1 MNRDIILASKS
12 ETRIK
17 LLRNA
22 GISFEAVAHGVDEEE
37 VKMSMS
43 KNTPEEIVVKLA
55 EMKALKPS
63 MSNKSAFVIGS
74 DQGLDLKG
82 ELINKARDRNEAKEQ
97 LMKMSGSVHTLITAT
112 TVAQDN
118 NIIWKYVDRSKMHM
132 RKLSEDLIKEYL
144 NKVDDNILG
153 LVGVYAIEE
162 EGIKLFENID
172 LKNKKITCEVCVH
185 HLWFDESDYEKL
197 GNFIVCNPA
206 IKKVSDRNAL
216 RKALKDGFIDYVA
229 TDHAPHSYDDKK
241 LPYGKAPAG
250 IPLIEHSF
258 HMMIELHK
266 QGYYSLEEV
275 ISYMSHKVADRF
287 SIQNRGYVRE
297 GYKADLMM
305 FDLDK
310 ITSVTNETE
319 KTKCGWTPFDG
330 HTFSSAVLGTII
342 NGKPIVVDGKLTEDS
357 SSAEQILFDR

>member
-12 ETRIK
+12 ETRVK

-82 ELINKARDRNEAKEQ
+82 ELINKARDRSEAKEQ
-97 LMKMSGSVHTLITAT
+97 LMKMSGSIHTLITAT

-118 NIIWKYVDRSKMHM
+118 HIIWKYVDRSKMHM

-162 EGIKLFENID
+162 EGIKLFENIGSD
-172 LKNKKITCEVCVH
+172 L
-185 HLWFDESDYEKL
+185 
-197 GNFIVCNPA
+197 
-206 IKKVSDRNAL
+206 
-216 RKALKDGFIDYVA
+216 
-229 TDHAPHSYDDKK
+229 
-241 LPYGKAPAG
+241 
-250 IPLIEHSF
+250 
-258 HMMIELHK
+258 
-266 QGYYSLEEV
+266 
-275 ISYMSHKVADRF
+275 F
-287 SIQNRGYVRE
+287 SIQG
-297 GYKADLMM
+297 
-305 FDLDK
+305 
-310 ITSVTNETE
+310 I
-319 KTKCGWTPFDG
+319 
-330 HTFSSAVLGTII
+330 
-342 NGKPIVVDGKLTEDS
+342 
-357 SSAEQILFDR
+357 

>member
-12 ETRIK
+12 ETRVK

-82 ELINKARDRNEAKEQ
+82 ELINKARDRNEAKDQ
-97 LMKMSGSVHTLITAT
+97 LLKMSGCIHTLITVT

-162 EGIKLFENID
+162 EGIKLFENIGSD
-172 LKNKKITCEVCVH
+172 L
-185 HLWFDESDYEKL
+185 
-197 GNFIVCNPA
+197 
-206 IKKVSDRNAL
+206 
-216 RKALKDGFIDYVA
+216 
-229 TDHAPHSYDDKK
+229 
-241 LPYGKAPAG
+241 
-250 IPLIEHSF
+250 
-258 HMMIELHK
+258 
-266 QGYYSLEEV
+266 
-275 ISYMSHKVADRF
+275 F
-287 SIQNRGYVRE
+287 SIQGISLIQLTQFLWDNNLLFE
-297 GYKADLMM
+297 
-305 FDLDK
+305 
-310 ITSVTNETE
+310 NN
-319 KTKCGWTPFDG
+319 
-330 HTFSSAVLGTII
+330 GT
-342 NGKPIVVDGKLTEDS
+342 
-357 SSAEQILFDR
+357 

>member
-22 GISFEAVAHGVDEEE
+22 GISFESVAHGVDEEE

-97 LMKMSGSVHTLITAT
+97 LMKMSGSTHTLITAT
-112 TVAQDN
+112 TVAHDN

-144 NKVDDNILG
+144 NKVEDNILG

-162 EGIKLFENID
+162 EGIKLFENI
-172 LKNKKITCEVCVH
+172 
-185 HLWFDESDYEKL
+185 ESDL
-197 GNFIVCNPA
+197 
-206 IKKVSDRNAL
+206 
-216 RKALKDGFIDYVA
+216 
-229 TDHAPHSYDDKK
+229 
-241 LPYGKAPAG
+241 
-250 IPLIEHSF
+250 
-258 HMMIELHK
+258 
-266 QGYYSLEEV
+266 
-275 ISYMSHKVADRF
+275 F
-287 SIQNRGYVRE
+287 SIQGISLIQLTQFLWDNNLLFE
-297 GYKADLMM
+297 
-305 FDLDK
+305 
-310 ITSVTNETE
+310 NN
-319 KTKCGWTPFDG
+319 
-330 HTFSSAVLGTII
+330 GT
-342 NGKPIVVDGKLTEDS
+342 
-357 SSAEQILFDR
+357 

>member
-12 ETRIK
+12 ETRVK

-43 KNTPEEIVVKLA
+43 KNTPEEVVVKLA

-97 LMKMSGSVHTLITAT
+97 LMTMSGSIHTLITAT
-112 TVAQDN
+112 TVAHDN

-162 EGIKLFENID
+162 EGIKLFENIGSD
-172 LKNKKITCEVCVH
+172 L
-185 HLWFDESDYEKL
+185 
-197 GNFIVCNPA
+197 
-206 IKKVSDRNAL
+206 
-216 RKALKDGFIDYVA
+216 
-229 TDHAPHSYDDKK
+229 
-241 LPYGKAPAG
+241 
-250 IPLIEHSF
+250 
-258 HMMIELHK
+258 
-266 QGYYSLEEV
+266 
-275 ISYMSHKVADRF
+275 F
-287 SIQNRGYVRE
+287 SIQGISLIQLTQFLWDNNLLFE
-297 GYKADLMM
+297 
-305 FDLDK
+305 
-310 ITSVTNETE
+310 N
-319 KTKCGWTPFDG
+319 
-330 HTFSSAVLGTII
+330 
-342 NGKPIVVDGKLTEDS
+342 NGK
-357 SSAEQILFDR
+357 